1 MSSFA
6 GLPPVQLQ
14 VKLETL
20 SNEEKEKLKQE
31 LEKKLIKSDDHD
43 DAKTRNP
50 KQTNKKLI
58 DDIHDAFLENVN
70 KWIAQY
76 KITQQGAGW
85 LKDDVPIPIDEWFIK
100 IEYNE
105 NNVPTS
111 INEIHE
117 LDKPAKDRP
126 ADNNRFSP
134 LGYAIYLARFAKKN
148 NEEDVNTRIDIVKAL
163 LTIPGININDR
174 EHLYNASGFT
184 FNGDSPLI
192 VAARSGLEGI
202 VESLLQLKDK
212 IEINMTNDK
221 TGDTALIVAVTS
233 NEAEI
238 VRLLLADPTIDIN
251 IQNKKGKTALDLA
264 RDLQSDEIKELIIA
278 HRPPPLSNPNPTLSE
293 LGGQRNTKK
302 TKNQKKQKTKKNL
315 KHKKSRRKN
324 RNTHK

>member
-6 GLPPVQLQ
+6 GLPPVQLQLQ

-20 SNEEKEKLKQE
+20 SNEEKEKLKLE
-31 LEKKLIKSDDHD
+31 LEKKLIKSDDYD
-43 DAKTRNP
+43 DSRTRNP
-50 KQTNKKLI
+50 RQTNKKLI
-58 DDIHDAFLENVN
+58 NDIRNAFLENVN
-70 KWIAQY
+70 KWIAAYISQ
-76 KITQQGAGW
+76 QQGAGW
-85 LKDDVPIPIDEWFIK
+85 LKDDVPIPIDEWFRK

-117 LDKPAKDRP
+117 LDKPA
-126 ADNNRFSP
+126 DNNRVSP
-134 LGYAIYLARFAKKN
+134 LGYAIYLARFSKKN

-184 FNGDSPLI
+184 FAGDSPLI

-221 TGDTALIVAVTS
+221 TGDTALIAAVTS
-233 NEAEI
+233 NNVEI

-251 IQNKKGKTALDLA
+251 IQNKEGKTALDLA
-264 RDLQSDEIKELIIA
+264 SDLKRDEIKELIIA
-278 HRPPPLSNPNPTLSE
+278 HGPSPSSNPNPTIAE
-293 LGGQRNTKK
+293 LGGQRHTKK

-324 RNTHK
+324 INTHK